1 MAYKLLNLYAEHLCP
16 QGATGEKLFFE
27 EFLCSSSLSGLSRT
41 DNKTHLPPEI
51 SGKGDFGDM
60 SFNHDLDYL
69 YCFKGKIKA
78 FFDNALN
85 LPWQI

>member
-1 MAYKLLNLYAEHLCP
+1 MALHCIVLERKNDSQLYTDP
-16 QGATGEKLFFE
+16 LFFE
-27 EFLCSSSLSGLSRT
+27 KFLCNSSLSGLSRT

-51 SGKGDFGDM
+51 SGKGDFADM
-60 SFNHDLDYL
+60 SFNYHLNNL

-78 FFDNALN
+78 FFDNTLN